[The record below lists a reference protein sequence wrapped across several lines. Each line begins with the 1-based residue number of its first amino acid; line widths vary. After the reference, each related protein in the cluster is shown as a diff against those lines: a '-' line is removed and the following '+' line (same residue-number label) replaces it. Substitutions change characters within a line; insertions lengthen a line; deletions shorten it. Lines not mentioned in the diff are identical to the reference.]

1 MRIFL
6 TSLLLSSPDI
16 LLLDE
21 PTNHLDIA
29 TKDLFQKA
37 LLKYK
42 GTILIVSHD
51 RYFLDNLIHRVMEI
65 RDGQMIDYPGNY
77 SYFVEKRAQLLEESA
92 NSLESLV
99 DQKKPAKQNSKTTD
113 KEKKRKEAEQRNRNY
128 KQNKEILKTLKA
140 VEEKIKNLEN
150 NKIKLEKQLCD
161 PEVLKDS
168 KKVKNLMLDLKKCN
182 HELIAL
188 IKIQEKLNL
197 KIK

>member
-1 MRIFL
+1 MTLAKMLMEKSNFL
-6 TSLLLSSPDI
+6 I
-16 LLLDE
+16 LDE
-21 PTNHLDIA
+21 PTNHLDVA

-77 SYFVEKRAQLLEESA
+77 SYFVEKRAQLLEENMNNKSVT
-92 NSLESLV
+92 NEKILS
-99 DQKKPAKQNSKTTD
+99 KQTSKTVD
-113 KEKKRKEAEQRNRNY
+113 KAKKRKEAEQRNHNY
-128 KQNKEILKTLKA
+128 KQNKEVLNQLKV
-140 VEEKIKNLEN
+140 VEEKIKILEE
-150 NKIKLEKQLCD
+150 NKLQIEKQLCN
-161 PEVLKDS
+161 PVVLKDS
-168 KKVKNLMLDLKKCN
+168 EKIKPPMLDLKEYN

-188 IKIQEKLNL
+188 KKTRKEFSL

>member
-92 NSLESLV
+92 SSQSDNSP
-99 DQKKPAKQNSKTTD
+99 KKPTKQNSKITD
-113 KEKKRKEAEQRNRNY
+113 KEKKRKEAEQRNSNY